1 MGATKKEYNDVVEA
15 VKYLNQELDKT
26 KEEGGII
33 QMPSDK
39 EETTSSLSRGNGKYT
54 TFNVLYNT
62 YNIGT
67 LQSLNASFTGPKT
80 IVAEA
85 GAASLSW
92 SARFNEAS
100 KGISFA
106 LSGFL
111 ISSYEEREVTAPLS
125 TPGQKTSW
133 GWTINC
139 GMGDGAYGYVLF
151 KTQDYDPVNTI
162 GSDDALFNL
171 PIGFELLCDD
181 YYNYDYNI
189 RFQNYSGYSC
199 SYEITEYIG
208 GGFPRKGTIRS
219 GEQISMLFSKD
230 RTYVLKLKD
239 SHDFQY
245 KYSWNISSR
254 VQI

>member
-1 MGATKKEYNDVVEA
+1 MKTLLLFIIVALLFSCNSDEKCGIIEETEINPSILKTNPLFNSNKDALPESLKTIAKSVKIDEERYSFNLSLNEAQRLGATKKEYNDVVEA
-15 VKYLNQELDKT
+15 VKYMNQELDKT

-33 QMPSDK
+33 QMPNAK
-39 EETTSSLSRGNGKYT
+39 EKATSSLSRGSGKYT
-54 TFNVLYNT
+54 TFNVLYST

-67 LQSLNASFTGPKT
+67 LQSLNANFTGPKT

-133 GWTINC
+133 G
-139 GMGDGAYGYVLF
+139 
-151 KTQDYDPVNTI
+151 
-162 GSDDALFNL
+162 
-171 PIGFELLCDD
+171 
-181 YYNYDYNI
+181 
-189 RFQNYSGYSC
+189 
-199 SYEITEYIG
+199 
-208 GGFPRKGTIRS
+208 
-219 GEQISMLFSKD
+219 
-230 RTYVLKLKD
+230 
-239 SHDFQY
+239 
-245 KYSWNISSR
+245 
-254 VQI
+254 